1 MKNLILNTHEHFF
14 QIMWNDSLHENSY
27 NNFHYYT
34 YNMENVLVACLQ
46 AYS

>member
-1 MKNLILNTHEHFF
+1 MKNIILNIHEKTF
-14 QIMWNDSLHENSY
+14 QITWKGSLHENIY